1 MPINVEVRPRNN
13 EPVERAIK
21 RFNRKVKKEG
31 IIDEWRQK
39 HMYYEKPSSIRR
51 RKKINRKRIAQR
63 IQKQKDSTY
72 SD

>member
-51 RKKINRKRIAQR
+51 REKK
-63 IQKQKDSTY
+63 KQKKNSPEDSKAKGFY
-72 SD
+72 L